1 MPRPTKGPRLYLR
14 KGRRRANGAVIPD
27 VWCIRDGSVE
37 IGTGCGPDRR
47 EGPGGA
53 EEQLALY
60 ILEKT
65 AAAIDLPSDSEV
77 ERRRRSNPDEVFVA
91 EVLAE
96 YAAGPAMRLAN
107 PVKEASLIATLLPRW
122 EGKVISDVRRSS
134 SEAYVAARI
143 KDPIKSYTKDPANAP
158 RVSDQT
164 ARRELECLSTA
175 IGKWHEE
182 HHLRIVPK
190 VVLPPKSESPR
201 DSLSRG
207 QAARLIWASMGWRW
221 DEKAINPRTGQ
232 PGRWVRP
239 STNARTNR
247 MHLRRFILISLYTGS
262 RSGVTAAALWTE
274 SPTQPWANVDAG
286 VMYRR
291 ARGTR
296 DQKTKRRPVV
306 KFPRRLLAHMERW
319 RRLDAAA
326 GINSVIHFGG
336 EPVLRVKTSFA
347 TCVRDA
353 GLDPSVSPHY
363 IRHTCATWLMERNV
377 DTWDAAGFLGMSP
390 TTLLKHYGHH
400 RPDYQDCPSSE
411 HSAQVAA

>member
-14 KGRRRANGAVIPD
+14 KGRRRPDGVTIPD
-27 VWCIRDGSVE
+27 TYCIRDGTVE

-47 EGPGGA
+47 EGAGGA

-60 ILEKT
+60 ILKKT
-65 AAAIDLPSDSEV
+65 ATAVETPSDSEV

-107 PVKEASLIATLLPRW
+107 PAKEASFIATLLPRW
-122 EGKVISDVRRSS
+122 EGKVVSDVRRSS
-134 SEAYVAARI
+134 AEAYVAERI
-143 KDPIKSYTKDPANAP
+143 KDPIKSYTKDPKNAP

-182 HHLRIVPK
+182 HHLRSVPK

-201 DSLSRG
+201 DSLSRR

-221 DEKAINPRTGQ
+221 DEKATHPRTGK

-274 SPTQPWANVDAG
+274 SPTNPWANVDAG

-306 KFPRRLLAHMERW
+306 KFPKRLLAHMERW
-319 RRLDAAA
+319 RRLDEAA
-326 GINSVIHFGG
+326 GINCVIHFGG

-353 GLDPSVSPHY
+353 GLDRSVSPHY

-400 RPDYQDCPSSE
+400 RPDYQDEVRSKFG
-411 HSAQVAA
+411 

>member
-1 MPRPTKGPRLYLR
+1 MPRPAKGPRLYLR

-27 VWCIRDGSVE
+27 VWCIRDGTVE
-37 IGTGCGPDRR
+37 IGTGCGVDRR

-60 ILEKT
+60 ILQKT
-65 AAAIDLPSDSEV
+65 AAAGANAPSDSEV
-77 ERRRRSNPDEVFVA
+77 ERRRRSDPDQVFVA

-96 YAAGPAMRLAN
+96 YASGPALRLAN
-107 PVKEASLIATLLPRW
+107 PAKEASFISTLLPRW
-122 EGKVISDVRRSS
+122 EGKTITDVRRSS
-134 SEAYVAARI
+134 CEAYVAARI

-175 IGKWHEE
+175 IGKWDEE
-182 HHLRIVPK
+182 HHLRNVPK

-201 DSLSRG
+201 DSLSRK
-207 QAARLIWASMGWRW
+207 QAARLLWAAMGWKW
-221 DEKAINPRTGQ
+221 DAKALNPRTGQ

-239 STNARTNR
+239 STSARTNR
-247 MHLRRFILISLYTGS
+247 LHMRRFILISLYTGS
-262 RSGVTAAALWTE
+262 RSGVTTAALWTE
-274 SPTQPWANVDAG
+274 SPTNPWANVDAG

-306 KFPRRLLAHMERW
+306 KFPKRLLAHMERW
-319 RRLDAAA
+319 RRLDEVA
-326 GINSVIHFGG
+326 GANSVIHFGG
-336 EPVLRVKTSFA
+336 EPVLRVKKSFA

-377 DTWDAAGFLGMSP
+377 DTWNAAGFLGMSP

-400 RPDYQDCPSSE
+400 RPDYQDEISTRFG
-411 HSAQVAA
+411 